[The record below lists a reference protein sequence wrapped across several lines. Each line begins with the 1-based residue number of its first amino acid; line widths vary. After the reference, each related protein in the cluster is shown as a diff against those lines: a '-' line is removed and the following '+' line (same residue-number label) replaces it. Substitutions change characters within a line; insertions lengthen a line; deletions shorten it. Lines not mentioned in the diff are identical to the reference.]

1 MEMEQMKFIKKENT
15 CVVLSILSIVGAFLT
30 WSETTKSLPQELS
43 FYKSWI
49 DWIWMIIPIFT
60 IFYSYKNKEN
70 KFFKMNI
77 IVGVIATFLLFFGGL
92 FAFVPNDRVDYKE
105 ILKYENV
112 LQLKLPK
119 TGILVYEQSSDINSS
134 INDLTDMTAYYNK
147 KVSIKDLDKQ
157 IKNSKVWINKKD
169 LDKDL
174 NKQFPLVVK
183 MNDFDDLY
191 VSFYNTDTKQYNTK
205 IEASVNQHVILTV
218 YCKRTRSISLYEY
231 TYDNHSK

>member
-1 MEMEQMKFIKKENT
+1 MEMEQMKFIKKENI

-60 IFYSYKNKEN
+60 IFYSYKNKKS
-70 KFFKMNI
+70 KFFKKNI

-147 KVSIKDLDKQ
+147 KESIIDLDKQ
-157 IKNSKVWINKKD
+157 IKNSKVWINKK
-169 LDKDL
+169 
-174 NKQFPLVVK
+174 
-183 MNDFDDLY
+183 
-191 VSFYNTDTKQYNTK
+191 T
-205 IEASVNQHVILTV
+205 
-218 YCKRTRSISLYEY
+218 
-231 TYDNHSK
+231 

>member
-1 MEMEQMKFIKKENT
+1 MGEIMNLKNKLNICFY
-15 CVVLSILSIVGAFLT
+15 LSAFSIVGAFLT
-30 WSETTKSLPQELS
+30 WAEMTKSLPLDLA

-49 DWIWMIIPIFT
+49 DWIWMIIPIFS
-60 IFYSYKNKEN
+60 IIYSYRHKESH
-70 KFFKMNI
+70 FFKKNI
-77 IVGVIATFLLFFGGL
+77 IMGVIAIILLFFGGL
-92 FAFVPNDRVDYKE
+92 FAFVPNDRVNYKE

-157 IKNSKVWINKKD
+157 IRNSKVWINKKD

-191 VSFYNTDTKQYNTK
+191 VLFYNTDTKEYNMK
-205 IEASVNQHVILTV
+205 IENSVNQNVVLAV
-218 YCKRTRSISLYEY
+218 YCKRTRSINIFEY
-231 TYDNHSK
+231 YYDNK

>member
-1 MEMEQMKFIKKENT
+1 MKFIKKENT

-60 IFYSYKNKEN
+60 IFYSYKNKES
-70 KFFKMNI
+70 KFFKKNI

-147 KVSIKDLDKQ
+147 KVSIIDLDKQ
-157 IKNSKVWINKKD
+157 IKNSKVWINKKN

-174 NKQFPLVVK
+174 NKQFPLVAK

-205 IEASVNQHVILTV
+205 IESSVNQHVILTV

>member
-1 MEMEQMKFIKKENT
+1 MKFIKKENT

>member
-30 WSETTKSLPQELS
+30 WSETTKRLPQELS

-60 IFYSYKNKEN
+60 IFYSYKNKES
-70 KFFKMNI
+70 KSFKKNI
-77 IVGVIATFLLFFGGL
+77 IIGLIATALLFFGGL
-92 FAFVPNDRVDYKE
+92 FAFVPNDKVDYKE

-119 TGILVYEQSSDINSS
+119 TGILVYEQSSDINNS

>member
-1 MEMEQMKFIKKENT
+1 MNNIKKLNI
-15 CVVLSILSIVGAFLT
+15 CFYLSILSIVGAFLT

-60 IFYSYKNKEN
+60 IFYSYKNKES
-70 KFFKMNI
+70 KYFKKNI
-77 IVGVIATFLLFFGGL
+77 IVGVIATVLLFFGGL
-92 FAFVPNDRVDYKE
+92 FAFVPNDRVNYKV
-105 ILKYENV
+105 ILKYEKV

-119 TGILVYEQSSDINSS
+119 NGILVYEQSSDINSS
-134 INDLTDMTAYYNK
+134 INNLTDMTAYYNK

-218 YCKRTRSISLYEY
+218 YCKRTRSINVFEY
-231 TYDNHSK
+231 SFNNLNS

>member
-1 MEMEQMKFIKKENT
+1 M
-15 CVVLSILSIVGAFLT
+15 L
-30 WSETTKSLPQELS
+30 
-43 FYKSWI
+43 
-49 DWIWMIIPIFT
+49 
-60 IFYSYKNKEN
+60 
-70 KFFKMNI
+70 
-77 IVGVIATFLLFFGGL
+77 FGGL

-119 TGILVYEQSSDINSS
+119 TGILVYKQSLDINSS

-147 KVSIKDLDKQ
+147 KISIKNLDKQ

-169 LDKDL
+169 LDNDL

-183 MNDFDDLY
+183 MNDFDNLY

-205 IEASVNQHVILTV
+205 IETPVKQHVILTV
-218 YCKRTRSISLYEY
+218 YCKRTRSISFYEY
-231 TYDNHSK
+231 TYGNHSK

>member
-1 MEMEQMKFIKKENT
+1 MKFIKKENT

-60 IFYSYKNKEN
+60 IFYSYKNKES
-70 KFFKMNI
+70 KFFKKNI

-92 FAFVPNDRVDYKE
+92 FAFVPNDRVDYKG

-147 KVSIKDLDKQ
+147 KVSIIDLDKQ
-157 IKNSKVWINKKD
+157 IKNSKVWINKKN

-174 NKQFPLVVK
+174 NKQFPLVAK

-205 IEASVNQHVILTV
+205 IESSVNQHVILTV